1 MIYSELHQAF
11 ILKSRIASQFTWGFI
26 LSLDGSKTCSLYKWW
41 SFTTPQISTLFSR
54 ELEAP
59 TDFYQSVPI
68 LLSRALHRREQ
79 GLLNAGTRFHEDVSC
94 LPEVY
99 FKGIRQYSVRPF
111 LGVNKLL
118 FLSASSQQV
127 LGLIDKWAPHKDCD
141 VSLFSSNKAQRGWLG
156 SLRVTWIWFI
166 INFQFVF
173 PDHWPLLWS
182 WILEASVFRM
192 WEDGIFSLLYY

>member
-111 LGVNKLL
+111 WVWTSCFFYL
-118 FLSASSQQV
+118 SQQV

-141 VSLFSSNKAQRGWLG
+141 VSLFSSNKAQRGWLWVPWEWLESG
-156 SLRVTWIWFI
+156 
-166 INFQFVF
+166 
-173 PDHWPLLWS
+173 LL
-182 WILEASVFRM
+182 L
-192 WEDGIFSLLYY
+192 IFSLSSQITGPYSGVGY

>member
-1 MIYSELHQAF
+1 MIIPTCKPNHVTSCLKFFNGFLRYQDKTILLSIIYSELHQAF
-11 ILKSRIASQFTWGFI
+11 ILKSRIASRFTWGFI
-26 LSLDGSKTCSLYKWW
+26 MSLDGSKTCSLYKWW

-99 FKGIRQYSVRPF
+99 FKGIRQYTLCTLSGCEHVAF
-111 LGVNKLL
+111 SICLLSTGFGVNRQM
-118 FLSASSQQV
+118 SS
-127 LGLIDKWAPHKDCD
+127 P
-141 VSLFSSNKAQRGWLG
+141 
-156 SLRVTWIWFI
+156 
-166 INFQFVF
+166 
-173 PDHWPLLWS
+173 
-182 WILEASVFRM
+182 
-192 WEDGIFSLLYY
+192 